1 MQSTVV
7 WGLTEGA
14 IKEAADEPYSWFC
27 NIPLISLR
35 EPEESA
41 NLPELF
47 ITRYKIFR
55 DCSLGF
61 FPNIQKVKCRQNT
74 K

>member
-14 IKEAADEPYSWFC
+14 IKEAADEPYSWHSSH
-27 NIPLISLR
+27 LLR
-35 EPEESA
+35 EPEVSA
-41 NLPELF
+41 DLPELF

-55 DCSLGF
+55 DRSLGF
-61 FPNIQKVKCRQNT
+61 FP
-74 K
+74 